1 MKYYIKTFGCQM
13 NVYDSSR
20 IAEILKS
27 LGHRETTDIREAD
40 IVIFNTCHIR
50 EKAAEKVFSDS
61 LKGMAEA
68 VKPQKQGFFAKL
80 FKR

>member
-50 EKAAEKVFSDS
+50 EKAAEKVFSD
-61 LKGMAEA
+61 LGRLNQIREERRNRLRRT
-68 VKPQKQGFFAKL
+68 GG
-80 FKR
+80 R